1 MRQNVVVKKLFN
13 NIFRVLS
20 FVVVL
25 AMATDVCAINNWDK
39 DVDKRKAAY
48 IFLEATK
55 HYEQD
60 KVGYYY
66 SLLNRA
72 YDLDSADTSIGF
84 EKGMIDMI
92 LNQNDSAEFFKAHA
106 LSRKH
111 FDAHPEDY
119 YSSIK
124 YGMMTDKIGWRD
136 ESVRVWRVLDSIFP
150 ENIDITLR
158 YADALSV
165 TVDSSEIAKAVATY
179 NRIEV
184 AEGKDVG
191 ITSRKIRAYS
201 AIKDTANI
209 VRELTALLESSP
221 SNSGFNVFAGEVYN
235 YLGDDAKTLEYLNKA
250 CALDPSNG
258 RAFFNRANFYKEIG
272 DSVAYDQEVFN
283 VLKHDD
289 LDLDAKLQL
298 LTGYIRALYTD
309 TTQQSRIEEL
319 LGVLQEQ
326 HPHQYKIHELYSA
339 YLATIKDFPRA
350 AEQLS
355 YALDIDPSDEQVW
368 SQYIA
373 LCANTENRQLKV
385 GAIERALHYFPES
398 PVLIYQ
404 SGVTYSVIDEA
415 EKAMTCFYKA
425 LPLSDYNQEL
435 KSNILC
441 SIADSYYKNAM
452 SDSAFVY
459 YGRAI
464 EVNPDNMLALNNYA
478 YYLSEKGIDLD
489 RAERMSARTVA
500 AEPENVNSLDTYA
513 WIFFK
518 KKNYDM
524 ARKYIETA
532 LKYSEEPSAELY
544 HHAGDIYFMCG
555 EPQKALEFW
564 KEAIKLEPENEML
577 KKKVKHKTYF
587 YE

>member
-1 MRQNVVVKKLFN
+1 MNHHIENLFHFLLVVIAISVT
-13 NIFRVLS
+13 
-20 FVVVL
+20 
-25 AMATDVCAINNWDK
+25 TDVCFATNWDK
-39 DVDKRKAAY
+39 DADKRKAAY
-48 IFLEATK
+48 IFLEATNN
-55 HYEQD
+55 YEQD
-60 KVGYYY
+60 NVGCYY

-72 YDLDSADTSIGF
+72 YDLDSTDTSVGF

-92 LNQNDSAEFFKAHA
+92 LNQNDSTEFFKAHSLA
-106 LSRKH
+106 RKH
-111 FDAHPEDY
+111 FDAHPDDY
-119 YSSIK
+119 YSSVK
-124 YGMMTDKIGWRD
+124 YGMINDRIGWRD
-136 ESVRVWRVLDSIFP
+136 ESVRVWGVLDSIFP
-150 ENIDITLR
+150 KNIDITLR
-158 YADALSV
+158 YADALSASI
-165 TVDSSEIAKAVATY
+165 DSAEIAKAVAAY

-201 AIKDTANI
+201 AIKDTTNI
-209 VRELTALLESSP
+209 IRELTVLLESSP
-221 SNSGFNVFAGEVYN
+221 NNSDYNVFAGEVYN
-235 YLGDDAKTLEYLNKA
+235 YLGDDDKTLEYLNKA
-250 CALDPSNG
+250 CQLDPSNG
-258 RAFFNRANFYKEIG
+258 KAFFDRANFYKEIG

-309 TTQQSRIEEL
+309 TTQQARIEEL

-368 SQYIA
+368 SQYVA
-373 LCANTENRQLKV
+373 LCANTENDPLKIN
-385 GAIERALHYFPES
+385 AIERALHYFPQS
-398 PVLIYQ
+398 PMLLYQ
-404 SGVTYSVIDEA
+404 SGLTYSVIDEK
-415 EKAMTCFYKA
+415 EKSMECFYRA
-425 LPLSDYNQEL
+425 LPLSDNDHKL

-441 SIADSYYKNAM
+441 SMGDSYYKNAM

-459 YGRAI
+459 YGKAI

-489 RAERMSARTVA
+489 KAERMSARTVA

-518 KKNYDM
+518 KKNYEM
-524 ARKYIETA
+524 ARKYIDTA
-532 LKYSEEPSAELY
+532 LKYNEEPAAELN

-564 KEAIKLEPENEML
+564 KEALKLEPENELL

>member
-1 MRQNVVVKKLFN
+1 MKKLLN
-13 NIFRVLS
+13 NIFRFLL
-20 FVVVL
+20 VVIAVT
-25 AMATDVCAINNWDK
+25 MTIDVCGATNWDK

-60 KVGYYY
+60 NVGSYY

-72 YDLDSADTSIGF
+72 YELDTTDTSVGF
-84 EKGMIDMI
+84 EKGMMDMI
-92 LNQNDSAEFFKAHA
+92 LNQNDSVEFFKAHA
-106 LSRKH
+106 LSRRH
-111 FDAHPEDY
+111 FDSHPEDY

-124 YGMMTDKIGWRD
+124 YGMITDKIGWRD
-136 ESVRVWRVLDSIFP
+136 ESVRVWRVLDSIFT
-150 ENIDITLR
+150 ENVDITLR
-158 YADALSV
+158 YADALSASI
-165 TVDSSEIAKAVATY
+165 DSAEIAKAVATY

-184 AEGKDVG
+184 AEGKDAG

-209 VRELTALLESSP
+209 VRELTLLLESSP
-221 SNSGFNVFAGEVYN
+221 NNSDFNVFAGEIYN
-235 YLGDDAKTLEYLNKA
+235 YLGDDEKALEYLNKA
-250 CALDPSNG
+250 CTLDPSNG
-258 RAFFNRANFYKEIG
+258 KAFFERANFYKEIG
-272 DSVAYDQEVFN
+272 DSVAYDQAVFN
-283 VLKHDD
+283 VLKHDE

-298 LTGYIRALYTD
+298 LTGYIRALYAD
-309 TTQQSRIEEL
+309 STQQTRIEEL
-319 LGVLQEQ
+319 LMVLQEQ
-326 HPHQYKIHELYSA
+326 HPHQYKIHELYGA

-355 YALDIDPSDEQVW
+355 YALDIDPSSEQVW
-368 SQYIA
+368 SQLIA
-373 LCANTENRQLKV
+373 LSANTDNRKLKV
-385 GAIERALHYFPES
+385 DAIERALHYFPQS
-398 PVLIYQ
+398 PMLIYQ
-404 SGVTYSVIDEA
+404 SGLIYSVIEEP
-415 EKAMTCFYKA
+415 EKAMECFYKA
-425 LPLSDYNQEL
+425 LPLSDYNHEL
-435 KSNILC
+435 KSDILC
-441 SIADSYYKNAM
+441 SMADSYYKNAM

-459 YGRAI
+459 YGKAI

-489 RAERMSARTVA
+489 RAERMSARTVV

-532 LKYSEEPSAELY
+532 LKYSEKPSAELN
-544 HHAGDIYFMCG
+544 HHAGDIYFMSG
-555 EPQKALEFW
+555 DPQKALEYW
-564 KEAIKLEPENEML
+564 KEALKLEPENELL

>member
-1 MRQNVVVKKLFN
+1 MNQYIEK
-13 NIFRVLS
+13 IFRVLL
-20 FVVVL
+20 VVIVVT
-25 AMATDVCAINNWDK
+25 MATDVCGANNWDK

-60 KVGYYY
+60 DAGSYY

-72 YDLDSADTSIGF
+72 YQLDSTDTSVGF

-92 LNQNDSAEFFKAHA
+92 LNQNDSIEFFKAHA

-111 FDAHPEDY
+111 FDAHPDDY
-119 YSSIK
+119 YSSIR
-124 YGMMTDKIGWRD
+124 YGMITDKIGWRD
-136 ESVRVWRVLDSIFP
+136 ESVRVWGVLDSIFL
-150 ENIDITLR
+150 ENVDITVR

-165 TVDSSEIAKAVATY
+165 SIDSAEIAKAVAAY

-209 VRELTALLESSP
+209 IRELNLLLESSP
-221 SNSGFNVFAGEVYN
+221 NNSNYNVFAGEVYN
-235 YLGDDAKTLEYLNKA
+235 YLGNDEKTLEYLNKA
-250 CALDPSNG
+250 CELDPSNG
-258 RAFFNRANFYKEIG
+258 KAFFERANFYKEIG
-272 DSVAYDQEVFN
+272 DSVAYDQAVFN

-309 TTQQSRIEEL
+309 STQQNRIEEL
-319 LGVLQEQ
+319 LVVLQEQ

-355 YALDIDPSDEQVW
+355 YALDIDPSEEQVW

-385 GAIERALHYFPES
+385 DAIERALHYFPQS
-398 PVLIYQ
+398 PTLMYQ
-404 SGVTYSVIDEA
+404 SGLTYLVIDEA
-415 EKAMTCFYKA
+415 EKAMDCYYKA
-425 LPLSDYNQEL
+425 LPLIDDNNEL
-435 KSNILC
+435 KSNVLC
-441 SIADSYYKNAM
+441 SIGDGYYKKNM
-452 SDSAFVY
+452 TDSAFVY
-459 YGRAI
+459 YAKAI
-464 EVNPDNMLALNNYA
+464 DVNPDNMLALNNYA

-518 KKNYDM
+518 KKNYEM
-524 ARKYIETA
+524 ARKYIDTA
-532 LKYSEEPSAELY
+532 LKYSEEPSAELN
-544 HHAGDIYFMCG
+544 HHAGDVYFMCG
-555 EPQKALEFW
+555 EPQKAVEFW
-564 KEAIKLEPENEML
+564 KEALKLEPDNELL